1 MKPIKFQNVIILP
14 AILVTALMVSQ
25 EKLSQAAGAGASEIN
40 PARSVILSLDKQAE
54 GALPPGWKID
64 ATNPQG
70 LLAKWAVVREGQ
82 TPSAPMVLSL
92 SEVHDGSRG
101 VFNLCWNPAM
111 AFRDGHLE
119 VKIRSNTGKI
129 DQGGGLI
136 WRARDANNYYVA
148 RYNPL
153 EANFRLYI
161 VKDGQR
167 QMLADKSGLNI
178 KTGEWFTLK
187 ILHQGDKIQGWL
199 NDEKLLDKKDRTFPA
214 AGGIGFWTKADAA
227 SSFKDLRVDY

>member
-1 MKPIKFQNVIILP
+1 MKFCHKLSLP
-14 AILVTALMVSQ
+14 VAILAFLGILAGVALSSASTATTSTPRGPKFM
-25 EKLSQAAGAGASEIN
+25 LSFDDL
-40 PARSVILSLDKQAE
+40 PE

-64 ATNPQG
+64 ATNPAG
-70 LLAKWAVVREGQ
+70 PLAQWAVSKDGQ
-82 TPSAPMVLSL
+82 APNAPKMLSL
-92 SEVHDGSRG
+92 TKIQDGSRG

-111 AFRDGHLE
+111 AFRDGQLE
-119 VKIRSNTGKI
+119 VKMRANTGKI

-153 EANFRLYI
+153 EANFRLYF

-167 QMLADKSGLNI
+167 HMLADRGGLGI

-187 ILHQGDKIQGWL
+187 IIHRGDKIEGWL
-199 NDEKLLDKKDRTFPA
+199 NGEKLLEATDRTFPEG
-214 AGGIGFWTKADAA
+214 GGIGFWTKADAA
-227 SSFKDLRVDY
+227 TSFADLSMSP